1 MKSPKIQ
8 FHPSQTEA
16 ITHTTGPCLVL
27 AGPGSGKTA
36 VITKRTEYLIAG
48 CNVQPRQILVVT
60 FTKAAANEMRT
71 RFEQMTGGQYP
82 GVWFGTFHAVF
93 FMILKHAY
101 HYTASNI
108 IKEEVKYQFLRE
120 IISRNNIECEDVSEF
135 SDNILSE
142 ISALK
147 NSGTAVENYY
157 PVHCGKDIFRLIFR
171 EYSRYMQSQRLIDFD
186 DMLVYTKE
194 LFEQREDLLAAWQQ
208 KFLYIMVDEFQDI
221 NKLQYQIVRLLCKKE
236 ENLFVVGDDDQSIYR
251 FRGSKPELMLNFPKD
266 YPAARIVRLSIN
278 YRCPKEVVQ
287 RAGNLIRHNRSRF
300 DKQIQSMGADGT
312 AFRIAVFE
320 TVQEENKALVE
331 LIRLQADRGIRYSQI
346 AVLYRTNTQPGA
358 LIAKLM
364 EYNLPF
370 RTKERI
376 PNLYEHWIA
385 RDIKAY
391 FSLAL
396 GSRRRE
402 DFLRIMNR
410 PKRYL
415 SRESLAGMENVSFDA
430 WMEFYKKQS
439 WIAERIEKM
448 QYDLQ
453 VLSRITPFAAVNFI
467 RKSIGYDE
475 YLTDYANSRQIP
487 ENELLETLDEL
498 MESTKEYK
506 SLDEWLGF
514 TQDYTEKLK
523 REQQKQNQPE
533 TDSISVLTLHASK
546 GLEYDIVII
555 PDVNEGL
562 IPYKKAVL
570 EAELEE
576 ERRMLYVGMTRT
588 KKELFLSYVKNI
600 RSRQAQPSVFL
611 TELL

>member
-1 MKSPKIQ
+1 M
-8 FHPSQTEA
+8 
-16 ITHTTGPCLVL
+16 
-27 AGPGSGKTA
+27 
-36 VITKRTEYLIAG
+36 
-48 CNVQPRQILVVT
+48 
-60 FTKAAANEMRT
+60 
-71 RFEQMTGGQYP
+71 
-82 GVWFGTFHAVF
+82 
-93 FMILKHAY
+93 
-101 HYTASNI
+101 
-108 IKEEVKYQFLRE
+108 
-120 IISRNNIECEDVSEF
+120 
-135 SDNILSE
+135 
-142 ISALK
+142 
-147 NSGTAVENYY
+147 
-157 PVHCGKDIFRLIFR
+157 
-171 EYSRYMQSQRLIDFD
+171 
-186 DMLVYTKE
+186 
-194 LFEQREDLLAAWQQ
+194 
-208 KFLYIMVDEFQDI
+208 
-221 NKLQYQIVRLLCKKE
+221 
-236 ENLFVVGDDDQSIYR
+236 
-251 FRGSKPELMLNFPKD
+251 
-266 YPAARIVRLSIN
+266 
-278 YRCPKEVVQ
+278 
-287 RAGNLIRHNRSRF
+287 
-300 DKQIQSMGADGT
+300 
-312 AFRIAVFE
+312 FE

-439 WIAERIEKM
+439 WIAERIEKL